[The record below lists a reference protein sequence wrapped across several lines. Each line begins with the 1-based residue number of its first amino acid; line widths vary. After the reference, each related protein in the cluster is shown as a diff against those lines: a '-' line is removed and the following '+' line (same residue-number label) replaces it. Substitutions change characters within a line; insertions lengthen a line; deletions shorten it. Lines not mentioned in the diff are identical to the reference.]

1 MTEYTLF
8 PIRKNDV
15 NWPLYWMVTGFLKYR
30 YGINAIPFNDMYE
43 SLHDDKKKEARKFLY
58 FFVFPSEDLTLDY
71 TEDILDQEA
80 IILKYYFP
88 IDWSDSYP
96 WLDDDDDSMIEIV
109 PMEFFYQEDG
119 QSQELQHAQTEMP
132 SKVPVIR
139 YNGDSFM
146 EALEGVLAFLQ
157 DRKLTTTPWFDRLQM
172 VKRMF
177 NDEANELHIL
187 HNAGLYDHATLW
199 SWLKGQGVS
208 QDDIDKI
215 EAPYVT
221 ELKIQAM
228 FVLNE
233 LNWQWGTS
241 VREHEREER
250 RLLFSSFEPEQLEKN
265 EAERNRRLQ
274 LMTERQQQNR
284 PPKKPVKIPKPAA
297 KVKTQDKA
305 QTQTQTKADAQSQV
319 QAKRQPEASAPSKF
333 AMGCA
338 ELLDFGKQVL
348 EGILDLLRTD
358 EGGKTDTSITP
369 DKKLLLRNAFIMIV
383 VAILSI
389 AIYVVIGP
397 MIGIDADKAGEIH
410 WGLGVIVLMVAM
422 RLLGI
427 SKGYKHRHSFRFRC
441 FRLVLGVALAFLF
454 FYTGLWFMQ
463 AIWSLMP
470 PTQTYIIIQSIGV
483 TSIVLAAINR
493 HCVPDERRARPYS
506 IWIITA
512 AAALIGNFLAVVR
525 AYA

>member
-15 NWPLYWMVTGFLKYR
+15 NWPLYLMVTGFLKYR

-43 SLHDDKKKEARKFLY
+43 SLRDDKKKEARQFLY

-119 QSQELQHAQTEMP
+119 QNPEFQHAQTEIP

-146 EALEGVLAFLQ
+146 EALFGVLFFLNE
-157 DRKLTTTPWFDRLQM
+157 RKLTKTPWYERLQT

-177 NDEANELHIL
+177 DDEANELHIL
-187 HNAGLYDHATLW
+187 HNAGLFDHATLW
-199 SWLKGQGVS
+199 SWLKDQGVS
-208 QDDIDKI
+208 QEDVDTIK
-215 EAPYVT
+215 APYVS
-221 ELKIQAM
+221 ELKKYAM

-233 LNWQWGTS
+233 LNWNFGTS

-250 RLLFSSFEPEQLEKN
+250 KHLFAPFEPEQLEKN

-274 LMTERQQQNR
+274 MMSERQQQGR
-284 PPKKPVKIPKPAA
+284 PPKKPTKKPKPAPQN
-297 KVKTQDKA
+297 KPQGN
-305 QTQTQTKADAQSQV
+305 TQTQTKAGGSSQV
-319 QAKRQPEASAPSKF
+319 HAKPQPEASASTKF
-333 AMGCA
+333 ATGCA

-348 EGILDLLRTD
+348 EGILERLGTGEGASTD
-358 EGGKTDTSITP
+358 KSIAP

-389 AIYVVIGP
+389 ALYIVIGP

-422 RLLGI
+422 RMLGI
-427 SKGYKHRHSFRFRC
+427 SKGYKHHHSFRFRC

-454 FYTGLWFMQ
+454 YYTGLWFMQ
-463 AIWSLMP
+463 AIWCLMP

-483 TSIVLAAINR
+483 TSIVLATINR
-493 HCVPDERRARPYS
+493 HCVPNERSARAYS

-512 AAALIGNFLAVVR
+512 VAALIGNFLAVVR